1 MLASTAVAPP
11 ELPVTWPLEQLQ
23 QAPAV
28 RLAPS
33 FGQPGLRA
41 LYYEGLPFQQRP
53 TRVFAWIGLP
63 NVPPGENAPGMVLVH
78 GGMGTAYPNWVRWWT
93 SRGYAA
99 IAMDLNGCVP
109 VGQNG
114 QWQRHEWA
122 GPLGISNGGQ
132 GGISEMDRPLGDQ
145 WPYHAV
151 AAVIRANSLLRSL
164 PQVDAE
170 RIGITGISWGGWLT
184 CIVAGVDGR
193 FKLAVPVYGC
203 GFIHEE
209 SAFRPL
215 IEQAPAWVKLWE
227 PSRYLMHCRVPM
239 LWVSSPT
246 DFAYPLDSVQKSYRV
261 APGPHHLSIR
271 VGMPHGHGDSS
282 EKTAEI
288 AAFADAI
295 LKGGQPLPRITSVAP
310 GIVTFSSATRIVSA
324 TLNFTTSAG
333 PWDKRQWQTIPAK
346 LDPTA
351 GTVTAAIPPA
361 TRQYYFNLTDER
373 GLVVSSEHVTVH
385 E

>member
-1 MLASTAVAPP
+1 LEELQRSPTVCPAPGF
-11 ELPVTWPLEQLQ
+11 
-23 QAPAV
+23 A
-28 RLAPS
+28 
-33 FGQPGLRA
+33 QPGLRA

-53 TRVFAWIGLP
+53 TRVFAWVGLP
-63 NVPPGENAPGMVLVH
+63 EARPGDRNPGMVLVH
-78 GGMGTAYPNWVRWWT
+78 GGMGTAYPDWVRFWM

-99 IAMDLNGCVP
+99 IAMDLNGCLP

-122 GPLGISNGGQ
+122 GPLGISNGGD
-132 GGISEMDRPLGDQ
+132 GGITEVDRPLGDQ
-145 WPYHAV
+145 WPFHAV
-151 AAVIRANSLLRSL
+151 AAVIRAHSLLRSL
-164 PQVDAE
+164 PQVDAD
-170 RIGITGISWGGWLT
+170 RIGLTGISWGGWLT
-184 CIVAGVDGR
+184 CIVAGVDHR
-193 FKLAVPVYGC
+193 FKFAASVYGC

-209 SAFRPL
+209 SAFRAR
-215 IEQAPAWVKLWE
+215 IAQAPQWVAWWE
-227 PSRYLMHCRVPM
+227 PSHYLTRCRVPM

-246 DFAYPLDSVQKSYRV
+246 DFAYPLDSVQKSYRA
-261 APGPHHLSIR
+261 APGPHVMSIR
-271 VGMPHGHGDSS
+271 VGLPHTHGDPS
-282 EKTAEI
+282 EKNAEV

-295 LKGGQPLPRITSVAP
+295 LRGGKPLARIKSVAP
-310 GIVTFSSATRIVSA
+310 GLVTFSSVTRIVSA
-324 TLNFTTSAG
+324 TLNFTADTG

-346 LDPTA
+346 LDETA